1 MSVAATRVLALPAGQ
16 RPVDLTGWAS
26 WLRAHLDPGWR
37 PTEWNAQHWL
47 FTGDLDSP
55 RTSSWK
61 CSTRACPAAIATR
74 GTRCRSCAKQFAAS
88 GLSEQEFAAT
98 FIPQVTRRLG
108 VPPGPCAVVRDGV
121 RCARVRHC
129 RDLCMTHASRWH
141 AYRAGHPEADQA
153 RWLASETVRPYG
165 PLPDCAVPGCER
177 DQAQRST
184 GLCTLHRDQWKAH
197 PARHPSPDLAA
208 WIGRQAPYLAMN
220 QFSLAPAGP
229 LLRLEL
235 LYGLQQRDARG
246 GRIDPLAVRLAVRE
260 LCDRDSLVP
269 DAAQLSAH
277 ARTMIAS
284 SNTAGLVREIAW
296 TVGVGFDL
304 SRGVEPADKH
314 TWDLVAVG
322 VSSAWSVTGRR
333 RHAGSVDFNQLV
345 QPWLRDLAWQW
356 ARVTR
361 PNNTVLGRRLKAC
374 QIAATALAQRP
385 GGGMD
390 PRTLGFADMT
400 AIVDAFRCL
409 CGRDRSPMG
418 NKHRRDLLGGFF
430 AVLDFGRSAG
440 LLDAM
445 PASFTRHSSHRILVE
460 DANEDDTG
468 KAIPEYVIGQLDLHL
483 DLLGRDFSYGVLAA
497 EDVQAMFHTAYVVL
511 RDTGRRPLEV
521 CSLPLDCLET
531 LDGDHNLVW
540 DNHKGRRNRRRL
552 PVIGHTARAIISWR
566 ERRSSLDVP
575 ARSSGYLFPA
585 ITDDAG
591 YPHLNPAN
599 LSRAIRVWVTSI
611 PAINSD
617 APASDGCPQPF
628 DRMLIYPYAFRHS
641 YAQRHADAGVP
652 VDVLKDLM
660 DHKSAQTTMGYYTVS
675 LKRKREAVKRMN
687 LHVVDRAGQPAPFVS
702 ATAYEARSVAVPFG
716 NCTEPSNV
724 KAGGQACPI
733 RFQCAGCGFY
743 RPDPSYLPAIED
755 HIRSL
760 KADRETAQAI
770 EADEFVI
777 RNLTDQITAFT
788 DAADR
793 MRQHLHQLPQVER
806 AEIEEASKILRRHRA
821 AQGRTVLP
829 LTVTS
834 STQPTS

>member
-1 MSVAATRVLALPAGQ
+1 MG
-16 RPVDLTGWAS
+16 GWCNES
-26 WLRAHLDPGWR
+26 
-37 PTEWNAQHWL
+37 
-47 FTGDLDSP
+47 
-55 RTSSWK
+55 
-61 CSTRACPAAIATR
+61 
-74 GTRCRSCAKQFAAS
+74 
-88 GLSEQEFAAT
+88 
-98 FIPQVTRRLG
+98 
-108 VPPGPCAVVRDGV
+108 
-121 RCARVRHC
+121 
-129 RDLCMTHASRWH
+129 
-141 AYRAGHPEADQA
+141 
-153 RWLASETVRPYG
+153 
-165 PLPDCAVPGCER
+165 
-177 DQAQRST
+177 
-184 GLCTLHRDQWKAH
+184 
-197 PARHPSPDLAA
+197 
-208 WIGRQAPYLAMN
+208 
-220 QFSLAPAGP
+220 
-229 LLRLEL
+229 
-235 LYGLQQRDARG
+235 
-246 GRIDPLAVRLAVRE
+246 
-260 LCDRDSLVP
+260 
-269 DAAQLSAH
+269 
-277 ARTMIAS
+277 
-284 SNTAGLVREIAW
+284 
-296 TVGVGFDL
+296 
-304 SRGVEPADKH
+304 
-314 TWDLVAVG
+314 
-322 VSSAWSVTGRR
+322 
-333 RHAGSVDFNQLV
+333 
-345 QPWLRDLAWQW
+345 
-356 ARVTR
+356 
-361 PNNTVLGRRLKAC
+361 
-374 QIAATALAQRP
+374 
-385 GGGMD
+385 
-390 PRTLGFADMT
+390 
-400 AIVDAFRCL
+400 
-409 CGRDRSPMG
+409 
-418 NKHRRDLLGGFF
+418 LLGGFF